1 MKKAITAIVAVAII
15 ALMALAYADAA
26 SHRAHSGEGNTEVD
40 PQEII
45 FEHLGDAYGWEVP
58 FSHSKRIPLPVIVR
72 AQDGS
77 WHAFLSNKLEGGAQ
91 HDGFEIAQG
100 GDYNNKVVQVLPDGS
115 QYRPIDLSI
124 TKNVAGIFISA
135 LLVLL
140 MVFKVRNWYKR
151 NGMKA
156 PRSFTAA
163 LELVVDFVYTDTIRP
178 IMGKEAPKYGPYLLT
193 AFFFILTMNLLGLI
207 VIFPG
212 GANLTGNLAV
222 TAVLALLTFLVT
234 NFTGTKHYWKEI
246 FWPEVPTAL
255 KCPVP
260 LMQIIELFG
269 IFTKPIALMIR
280 LFANMLGGHM
290 VVIVFMLLI
299 FIFGSMFGT
308 AVGGG
313 MTILSVALSL
323 FMLLLDVLVS
333 FIQAYVFTILS
344 TMFISMA
351 HVHGHHEEV
360 PVTVEADDME
370 PATELND

>member
-1 MKKAITAIVAVAII
+1 MKKAITAIIALAII
-15 ALMALAYADAA
+15 ALMALGYAEAA
-26 SHRAHSGEGNTEVD
+26 HHSDGKMHEVD

-45 FEHLGDAYGWEVP
+45 FEHLGDSYGWEVP
-58 FSHSKRIPLPVIVR
+58 FSHSKRIPLPIIVR

-77 WHAFLSNKLEGGAQ
+77 WHAFMSSKLQDGAQ
-91 HDGFEIAQG
+91 HDGFQIARG

-115 QYRPIDLSI
+115 QYRPVDLSV
-124 TKNVAGIFISA
+124 TKNVAGILIAA
-135 LLVLL
+135 LLVLV
-140 MVFKVRNWYKR
+140 MVFKIRNWYKN

-156 PRSFTAA
+156 PRRFTAT
-163 LELVVDFVYTDTIRP
+163 LEVVVDFVYTDTIRP

-193 AFFFILTMNLLGLI
+193 VFFFILTMNLLGLI

-222 TAVLALLTFLVT
+222 TAVLALITFLVT
-234 NFTGTKHYWKEI
+234 NLTGTKHYWTEM

-280 LFANMLGGHM
+280 LFANMMGGHM

-299 FIFGSMFGT
+299 FIFGSMFGA

-313 MTILSVALSL
+313 MTVLSVALSL
-323 FMLLLDVLVS
+323 FMLILDTLVS

-351 HVHGHHEEV
+351 HVHAHHE
-360 PVTVEADDME
+360 
-370 PATELND
+370 

>member
-1 MKKAITAIVAVAII
+1 MKKAITAIIAVAII
-15 ALMALAYADAA
+15 ALMALGYAEA
-26 SHRAHSGEGNTEVD
+26 SHHSDGQLHEVN

-58 FSHSKRIPLPVIVR
+58 FSHSSRIPLPIIVR

-77 WHAFLSNKLEGGAQ
+77 WHAFMSDRLEHGAQ
-91 HDGFEIAQG
+91 YDGFQIAKG
-100 GDYNNKVVQVLPDGS
+100 GDYNNKVVQMLPDGS
-115 QYRPIDLSI
+115 QYRPVDLSI
-124 TKNVAGIFISA
+124 TKNVAGIFIAA

-140 MVFKVRNWYKR
+140 MVFKIKNWYKN

-156 PRSFTAA
+156 PRRFTAA
-163 LELVVDFVYTDTIRP
+163 LEVVVDFVYTDTIRP

-193 AFFFILTMNLLGLI
+193 VFFFILTMNLLGLI

-222 TAVLALLTFLVT
+222 TAVLALITFLVT
-234 NFTGTKHYWKEI
+234 NLTGTKHYWKEM

-260 LMQIIELFG
+260 LMQVIEIFG

-280 LFANMLGGHM
+280 LFANMMGGHM

-299 FIFGSMFGT
+299 FIFGSMFGA
-308 AVGGG
+308 AVGGA
-313 MTILSVALSL
+313 MTPLSVALSL
-323 FMLLLDVLVS
+323 FMLVLDTLVS

-344 TMFISMA
+344 AMFISMA
-351 HVHGHHEEV
+351 HVHEHHE
-360 PVTVEADDME
+360 A
-370 PATELND
+370 PATAQ

>member
-1 MKKAITAIVAVAII
+1 MKSKIITAIVALVSV
-15 ALMALAYADAA
+15 ALMGWGYYSSAQ
-26 SHRAHSGEGNTEVD
+26 HRAHGHASELNPKET
-40 PQEII
+40 I

-58 FSHSKRIPLPVIVR
+58 FNHSVRIPLPIIVWG
-72 AQDGS
+72 QDGL
-77 WHAFLSNKLEGGAQ
+77 HCFMSNRITGGETYEGFKISTSEEHHG
-91 HDGFEIAQG
+91 
-100 GDYNNKVVQVLPDGS
+100 KVVQVMDDGS
-115 QYRPIDLSI
+115 EVRPWDFSI
-124 TKNVAGIFISA
+124 TKNVAGIFIAA
-135 LLVLL
+135 LLVIG
-140 MVFKVRNWYKR
+140 MVMALKRWYVR

-156 PRSFTAA
+156 PRGGKGF
-163 LELVVDFVYTDTIRP
+163 LELVVDFVYGDTIRP
-178 IMGKEAPKYGPYLLT
+178 ILGKHAPKYAPYLLT

-222 TAVLALLTFLVT
+222 TAVLALATFLVT
-234 NFTGTKHYWKEI
+234 NLTGTKHYWKEM

-260 LMQIIELFG
+260 LMQVIEIFG

-280 LFANMLGGHM
+280 LFANMMGGHM

-299 FIFGSMFGT
+299 FIFGSMFGV

-313 MTILSVALSL
+313 MTVLSVALSL
-323 FMLLLDVLVS
+323 FMLLLDTLVS

-351 HVHGHHEEV
+351 HVHAHAESA
-360 PVTVEADDME
+360 PEA
-370 PATELND
+370 AK

>member
-1 MKKAITAIVAVAII
+1 MIAI
-15 ALMALAYADAA
+15 
-26 SHRAHSGEGNTEVD
+26 
-40 PQEII
+40 
-45 FEHLGDAYGWEVP
+45 
-58 FSHSKRIPLPVIVR
+58 
-72 AQDGS
+72 
-77 WHAFLSNKLEGGAQ
+77 
-91 HDGFEIAQG
+91 
-100 GDYNNKVVQVLPDGS
+100 
-115 QYRPIDLSI
+115 
-124 TKNVAGIFISA
+124 
-135 LLVLL
+135 
-140 MVFKVRNWYKR
+140 VFKVRNWYKR

-156 PRSFTAA
+156 PRRFTAA

-193 AFFFILTMNLLGLI
+193 VFFFILTMNLLGLI

-222 TAVLALLTFLVT
+222 TAVLAVITFLVT
-234 NFTGTKHYWKEI
+234 NLTGTKHYWKEM

-280 LFANMLGGHM
+280 LFANMMGGHM

-308 AVGGG
+308 AVGGA
-313 MTILSVALSL
+313 MTPLSVALSL

-351 HVHGHHEEV
+351 HVHEHAE
-360 PVTVEADDME
+360 
-370 PATELND
+370 

>member
-1 MKKAITAIVAVAII
+1 MKKAITAIIALAII
-15 ALMALAYADAA
+15 ALMALGYAEAA
-26 SHRAHSGEGNTEVD
+26 HHSDGQMHEVD

-45 FEHLGDAYGWEVP
+45 FEHLGDSYGWEVP
-58 FSHSKRIPLPVIVR
+58 FSHSKRIPLPIIVR

-77 WHAFLSNKLEGGAQ
+77 WHAFMSSSLADGATR
-91 HDGFEIAQG
+91 DGFQIAKG
-100 GDYNNKVVQVLPDGS
+100 GDYNNKVVQLLPDGS
-115 QYRPIDLSI
+115 QYRPVDLSI
-124 TKNVAGIFISA
+124 TKNVAGIFIAA

-140 MVFKVRNWYKR
+140 MVFKMKNWYKK

-156 PRSFTAA
+156 PRRMTAA
-163 LELVVDFVYTDTIRP
+163 LEVVVDFVYTDTIRP

-193 AFFFILTMNLLGLI
+193 VFFFILTMNLLGLI

-222 TAVLALLTFLVT
+222 TAVLAVITFLVT
-234 NFTGTKHYWKEI
+234 NLTGTKHYWKEM

-280 LFANMLGGHM
+280 LFANMMGGHM

-299 FIFGSMFGT
+299 FIFGSMFGA

-313 MTILSVALSL
+313 MTVLSVALSL
-323 FMLLLDVLVS
+323 FMLVLDTLVS

-351 HVHGHHEEV
+351 HVHAHN
-360 PVTVEADDME
+360 EA
-370 PATELND
+370 

>member
-1 MKKAITAIVAVAII
+1 MKKAITAIIALAII
-15 ALMALAYADAA
+15 ALMALGYAEAA
-26 SHRAHSGEGNTEVD
+26 HHSDGKMHEVD

-45 FEHLGDAYGWEVP
+45 FEHLGDSYGWEVP
-58 FSHSKRIPLPVIVR
+58 FSHSKRIPLPIIVR

-77 WHAFLSNKLEGGAQ
+77 WHAFMSSKLQEGAQ
-91 HDGFEIAQG
+91 HDGFQIARG

-115 QYRPIDLSI
+115 QYRPVDLSV
-124 TKNVAGIFISA
+124 TKNVAGILIAA
-135 LLVLL
+135 LLVLV
-140 MVFKVRNWYKR
+140 MVFKIRNWYKN

-156 PRSFTAA
+156 PRRFTAA
-163 LELVVDFVYTDTIRP
+163 LEVVVDFVYTDTIRP

-193 AFFFILTMNLLGLI
+193 VFFFILTMNLLGLI

-222 TAVLALLTFLVT
+222 TAVLALITFLVT
-234 NFTGTKHYWKEI
+234 NLTGTKHYWTEM

-280 LFANMLGGHM
+280 LFANMMGGHM

-299 FIFGSMFGT
+299 FIFGSMFGA

-313 MTILSVALSL
+313 MTVLSVALSL
-323 FMLLLDVLVS
+323 FMLILDTLVS

-351 HVHGHHEEV
+351 HVHAHHE
-360 PVTVEADDME
+360 
-370 PATELND
+370 

>member
-1 MKKAITAIVAVAII
+1 MKKAITAIIAVAII
-15 ALMALAYADAA
+15 ALMALGYAEA
-26 SHRAHSGEGNTEVD
+26 SHHSDGQLHEVN

-58 FSHSKRIPLPVIVR
+58 FSHSSRIPLPIIVR

-77 WHAFLSNKLEGGAQ
+77 WHAFMSDRLEHGAQ
-91 HDGFEIAQG
+91 YDGFQIAKG

-115 QYRPIDLSI
+115 QYRPVDLSI
-124 TKNVAGIFISA
+124 TKNVAGIFIAA

-140 MVFKVRNWYKR
+140 MVFKIKNWYKN

-156 PRSFTAA
+156 PRRFTAA
-163 LELVVDFVYTDTIRP
+163 LEVVVDFVYTDTIRP

-193 AFFFILTMNLLGLI
+193 VFFFILTMNLLGLI

-222 TAVLALLTFLVT
+222 TAVLALITFLVT
-234 NFTGTKHYWKEI
+234 NLTGTKHYWKEM

-260 LMQIIELFG
+260 LMQVIEIFG

-280 LFANMLGGHM
+280 LFANMMGGHM

-299 FIFGSMFGT
+299 FIFGSMFGA
-308 AVGGG
+308 AVGGA
-313 MTILSVALSL
+313 MTPLSVALSL
-323 FMLLLDVLVS
+323 FMLVLDTLVS

-344 TMFISMA
+344 AMFISMA
-351 HVHGHHEEV
+351 HVHEHHE
-360 PVTVEADDME
+360 A
-370 PATELND
+370 PATAQ

>member
-1 MKKAITAIVAVAII
+1 MKKAITAIIALAII
-15 ALMALAYADAA
+15 ALMALGYAEAA
-26 SHRAHSGEGNTEVD
+26 HHSDGKMHEVD

-45 FEHLGDAYGWEVP
+45 FEHLGDSYGWEVP
-58 FSHSKRIPLPVIVR
+58 FSHSKRIPLPIIVR

-77 WHAFLSNKLEGGAQ
+77 WHAFMSSKLQDGAQ
-91 HDGFEIAQG
+91 HDGFQIARG

-115 QYRPIDLSI
+115 QYRPVDLSV
-124 TKNVAGIFISA
+124 TKNVAGILIAA
-135 LLVLL
+135 LLVLV
-140 MVFKVRNWYKR
+140 MVFKIRNWYKN

-156 PRSFTAA
+156 PRRFTAA
-163 LELVVDFVYTDTIRP
+163 LEVVVDFVYTDTIRP

-193 AFFFILTMNLLGLI
+193 VFFFILTMNLLGLI

-222 TAVLALLTFLVT
+222 TAVLALITFLVT
-234 NFTGTKHYWKEI
+234 NLTGTKHYWTEM

-280 LFANMLGGHM
+280 LFANMMGGHM

-313 MTILSVALSL
+313 MTVLSVALSL
-323 FMLLLDVLVS
+323 FMLILDTLVS

-351 HVHGHHEEV
+351 HVHAHHE
-360 PVTVEADDME
+360 
-370 PATELND
+370 